1 MHSGSIL
8 SALLYGL
15 LPASGFA
22 ASHNLHRRHPYPV
35 LGPPGD
41 AVVPVVGAPPPNNG
55 IVDLHPT
62 PPAAPKIVYP
72 GEQGD
77 SSSAPSTTSVARET
91 VHTGYTSSTSTSVY
105 TPSSTSYSSHHAQS
119 TKAPKS
125 KSKSKSE
132 SESKTKTESKHKHKI
147 SSAPTTFA
155 TLHPSSSSA
164 WNVTTTS
171 SSSIQYSPTSTAAA
185 STTSMVF
192 TGGLKDPTLDQPCF
206 NASCHNPSSD
216 MNYRVTINV
225 DNGSSGATAGGGVEH
240 PLQGSATQIGMGRW
254 GFLIAV
260 GVAVVAGL

>member
-1 MHSGSIL
+1 MRSGSIL
-8 SALLYGL
+8 SIFLYGL

-22 ASHNLHRRHPYPV
+22 ANHNLHRRHPYPV
-35 LGPPGD
+35 QGPSGD
-41 AVVPVVGAPPPNNG
+41 AVVSIVGAPPPNNA
-55 IVDLHPT
+55 IVNLHPT
-62 PPAAPKIVYP
+62 PPAVPKIVYP

-77 SSSAPSTTSVARET
+77 SSSAFSTTSVANET
-91 VHTGYTSSTSTSVY
+91 VHPAYTSSTSTSVY
-105 TPSSTSYSSHHAQS
+105 TLSSTSSYSSHHS
-119 TKAPKS
+119 EFTKAPKS
-125 KSKSKSE
+125 KSKSNSKT
-132 SESKTKTESKHKHKI
+132 KTKTESKYKHKI

-164 WNVTTTS
+164 WNVTTS

-225 DNGSSGATAGGGVEH
+225 DGGSNGATAGGGVEH
-240 PLQGSATQIGMGRW
+240 PLQGSAAQIGMGMW
-254 GFLIAV
+254 GVLMAV